1 MKTKIVTYILF
12 IFLLV
17 VASSFLLNVGY
28 IYIKGGEVTGI
39 LSEWV
44 NKSLRIT
51 DILSKLFFSILLGYY
66 LVKKNK

>member
-1 MKTKIVTYILF
+1 MKTESFIYTLL

-17 VASSFLLNVGY
+17 VAFSFFLNVGY

-39 LSEWV
+39 FSEWV

-51 DILSKLFFSILLGYY
+51 DILPKLFFSILLGYY